1 MENKFKIPVFLHD
14 PKAQGGIAVRRFSQ
28 FDKQEYKHISKTHRD
43 KCYILTVL
51 TSGNLTILCDTLNI
65 KLKSTDVFIL
75 KPLQVYSV
83 ITNSHNLDAYLFCIE
98 PFLLPN
104 YCFDIFQNLTL
115 NQQYVKIPEEQKNN
129 ILDTSSLLFRAFQE
143 DIPNKTF
150 VIKGLLDS
158 LISRVAAFFMS
169 SENYTIES
177 KNQAYALTSN
187 FKKKLAENL
196 LFHKPTFFAEKLN
209 VTTSHLNDCVKSTTG
224 FSLTYWL
231 QDTIIREAKRNLY
244 YTNKNIKEIAYDLG
258 FEDHTYFSRLFKN
271 ITKETPLSFRN
282 KFRE

>member
-1 MENKFKIPVFLHD
+1 LENKFKIPVFLHD
-14 PKAQGGIAVRRFSQ
+14 PKAQGGIAVRCFSQ
-28 FDKQEYKHISKTHRD
+28 FDKQEYEHISKTHRD

-51 TSGNLTILCDTLNI
+51 TAGNLTILCDTLTI

-83 ITNSHNLDAYLFCIE
+83 IKNSNNVDAYLFCIE

-104 YCFDIFQNLTL
+104 YCIDIFQNLTL
-115 NQQYVKIPEEQKNN
+115 NQQYVKIPVEQKNN

-169 SENYTIES
+169 SENYAIEN
-177 KNQAYALTSN
+177 KNQAYTLTSN
-187 FKKKLAENL
+187 FKKNL
-196 LFHKPTFFAEKLN
+196 LKIYYFTNLHSLQ
-209 VTTSHLNDCVKSTTG
+209 KSST
-224 FSLTYWL
+224 L
-231 QDTIIREAKRNLY
+231 QLLI
-244 YTNKNIKEIAYDLG
+244 
-258 FEDHTYFSRLFKN
+258 
-271 ITKETPLSFRN
+271 
-282 KFRE
+282 

>member
-1 MENKFKIPVFLHD
+1 LENKFKIPVFIHD

-28 FDKQEYKHISKTHRD
+28 FDKQDYEHISEAHRD

-51 TSGNLTILCDTLNI
+51 TAGNLTILCDTLNI
-65 KLKSTDVFIL
+65 ELKSTDVFIL
-75 KPLQVYSV
+75 KPLQVYSL
-83 ITNSHNLDAYLFCIE
+83 IKKSNNADAYLFCIE

-104 YCFDIFQNLTL
+104 YCIDIFQNLTT
-115 NQQYVKIPEEQKNN
+115 NQQYVKIPVKQKND

-177 KNQAYALTSN
+177 KNQAYTLTSD

-196 LFHKPTFFAEKLN
+196 LFHKPAFFAEKLN

-231 QDTIIREAKRNLY
+231 QDAVVREAKRNLY

-258 FEDHTYFSRLFKN
+258 FEDHTYFSRLFKK